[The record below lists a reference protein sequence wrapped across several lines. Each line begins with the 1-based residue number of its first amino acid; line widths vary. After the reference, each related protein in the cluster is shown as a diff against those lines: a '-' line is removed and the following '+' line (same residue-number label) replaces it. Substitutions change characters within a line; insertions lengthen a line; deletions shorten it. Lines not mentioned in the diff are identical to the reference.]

1 MDSARQAV
9 LQYVMGRQL
18 VTDSDFNRVI
28 VAAYTVAQGRCD
40 EVQRVIVVV
49 VVVVEPRSDDRESD
63 CLIIRWLDLQLT
75 IIVSAVRVPSTEA
88 LVATINATLRP
99 IYMKLAM
106 TQREDTGERVW
117 GLVSDLNDAE
127 EKMAWLL
134 F

>member
-28 VAAYTVAQGRCD
+28 VTAHTVAQGRRG
-40 EVQRVIVVV
+40 EVQMVIVVV

-75 IIVSAVRVPSTEA
+75 ILVSAVRVPSTEA

-127 EKMAWLL
+127 AKMASLL